1 MQIIGLTGQARAG
14 KSYVA
19 QYIAERAW
27 EKRMVPVFVSFAGA
41 LKRAAAEAGH
51 PKETDPQGYRTFC
64 QTVGAYARQQDPYH
78 WVKLTM
84 KEIAEVARREQE
96 AIEAGHDVWERV
108 VIIDDVRYRNE
119 VEAIIWMGGLI
130 GHISAGSRLPEADA
144 PWRSHDSE
152 RLAIAID
159 ETKHDLKLL
168 QEPGA
173 PFEDFQGEEAHVLM
187 LVNDTSQEDIKWLL
201 DRHMDIILGRKVMDW
216 EKVGQ
221 AADADPDDMDM
232 KDFLKAVQDLFDI
245 DFSKPDDE
253 DGDPGDEDRDPPG
266 GWRPK
271 GPDKELE

>member
-14 KSYVA
+14 KSFVA
-19 QYIAERAW
+19 KYIAERAW

-51 PKETDPQGYRTFC
+51 PKETDPMGYRAFC
-64 QTVGAYARQQDPYH
+64 QTIGAQARQQDPYH

-84 KEIAEVARREQE
+84 KEIADIARREQA
-96 AIEAGHDVWERV
+96 AIEAGNSIWERV

-130 GHISAGSRLPEADA
+130 GHICAGSRLPEADA
-144 PWRSHDSE
+144 AWRSHDSE
-152 RLAIAID
+152 QLAITID
-159 ETKHDLKLL
+159 ETKHDLMLL

-187 LVNDTSQEDIKWLL
+187 LINDTSEDDIKWLL
-201 DRHMDIILGRKVMDW
+201 DRHMDIILGLKVMEW
-216 EKVGQ
+216 EKVGR
-221 AADADPDDMDM
+221 AHDRGPDDATLQ
-232 KDFLKAVQDLFDI
+232 DFLKALNNLFFQKDPEE
-245 DFSKPDDE
+245 DEEDDT
-253 DGDPGDEDRDPPG
+253 DPPG

-271 GPDKELE
+271 GPKDR